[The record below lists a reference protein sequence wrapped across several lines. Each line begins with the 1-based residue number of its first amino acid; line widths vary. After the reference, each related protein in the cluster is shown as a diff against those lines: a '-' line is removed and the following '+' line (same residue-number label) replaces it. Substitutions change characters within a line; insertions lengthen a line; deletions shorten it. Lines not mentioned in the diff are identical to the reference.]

1 MKVEQT
7 RIASQSEIARAETQ
21 FRQHLRLV
29 GMKTTKQRSTIVRCF
44 LQAGEPISARDLLY
58 VVKKDD
64 LFISM
69 GTVIGTL
76 KTLVACG
83 MAKEVISPDGVTLY
97 EHEQSQCLH
106 RHLVCKDCGAE
117 VGSDEIQLAKAAH
130 EGP

>member
-1 MKVEQT
+1 
-7 RIASQSEIARAETQ
+7 
-21 FRQHLRLV
+21 
-29 GMKTTKQRSTIVRCF
+29 MKTTKQRSTIVRCF

-69 GTVIGTL
+69 GAVIGTL

-83 MAKEVISPDGVTLY
+83 MAKEGISPDGVTLY
-97 EHEQSQCLH
+97 QHELSQCLH
-106 RHLVCKDCGAE
+106 RHLVCKDCGVE
-117 VGSDEIQLAKAAH
+117 VGSDEISLAKAAH